1 MSKNIVRSVGIVVVV
16 VLVAAGGF
24 MYWSNAE
31 PKEDVSLPSQVFQ
44 TEPSE
49 SSFIVTMTDD
59 GFSPTEFTISKGT
72 TVAWVNNSTKFRWPA
87 SNIHPTHEIY
97 PAFDPLE
104 PVAPGE
110 VWEFTFE
117 DAGSWQFHDHLIPRF
132 IGLVTVT
139 E

>member
-1 MSKNIVRSVGIVVVV
+1 MNQKIIIGAGIGAVILLAVGAYLYRSPV
-16 VLVAAGGF
+16 
-24 MYWSNAE
+24 SPQENA
-31 PKEDVSLPSQVFQ
+31 PVSGQTFQ

-49 SSFIVTMTDD
+49 RSFVVSMTDE
-59 GFSPTEFTISKGT
+59 GFSPAEFTISKGM

-87 SNIHPTHEIY
+87 SNIHPTHEEY

-104 PVAPGE
+104 PIAPGE
-110 VWEFTFE
+110 VWEFAFDE
-117 DAGSWQFHDHLIPRF
+117 AGSWRFHDHLIPRF